1 MANTNGF
8 IGLVSHPIKFRLF
21 LLTKLPAAFF
31 SRVRVRAISEQSC
44 TVTVPYRWFTQ
55 NPFRSTYFA
64 CLAMAA
70 EMSTGV
76 LAMAHIYKRKPPV
89 SMLVLKVEG
98 NFLKKAADLTTFTC
112 NDGSLIQQMIEESI
126 ATGEGR
132 TVTAK
137 STGVNKAGET
147 VAEFLVTWSF
157 KAKG

>member
-1 MANTNGF
+1 MVTSF
-8 IGLVSHPIKFRLF
+8 INLVKHPIKFRLF

-76 LAMAHIYKRKPPV
+76 LAMAHIYKRQPAV

-98 NFLKKAADLTTFTC
+98 NFIKKAADLTTFTC
-112 NDGSLIQQMIEESI
+112 NDGALIQQMIEESI

-137 STGVNKAGET
+137 SIGVNKAGET

-157 KAKG
+157 KAKRVE

>member
-1 MANTNGF
+1 MSF
-8 IGLVSHPIKFRLF
+8 INLVTHPIKFRLF

-76 LAMAHIYKRKPPV
+76 LAMAHIYQRKPAV

-98 NFLKKAADLTTFTC
+98 NFIKKAADRTTFIC
-112 NDGSLIQQMIEESI
+112 NDGALIQQMIEESI

-132 TVTAK
+132 TVTAH
-137 STGVNKAGET
+137 SIGVNKAGET
-147 VAEFLVTWSF
+147 VAEFWVTWSF

>member
-1 MANTNGF
+1 MVNGF
-8 IGLVSHPIKFRLF
+8 ISLVSHPIKFRLF

-76 LAMAHIYKRKPPV
+76 LAMAHIYKRQPAV

-98 NFLKKAADLTTFTC
+98 NFIKKAADLTTFTC
-112 NDGSLIQQMIEESI
+112 NDGALIQQMIAESI